1 MAHIPTE
8 KPSEAAWTL
17 TPDPTAVHLAAQM
30 PEEYLQPGVLTL
42 ALMTDPGLP
51 EHRQAAMLGKHGC
64 ASSPGPVTGPYSV
77 STGPGGPAQNP
88 RAPHPLR
95 KGWGRF
101 SRVCLSTGKK
111 A

>member
-1 MAHIPTE
+1 
-8 KPSEAAWTL
+8 
-17 TPDPTAVHLAAQM
+17 
-30 PEEYLQPGVLTL
+30 
-42 ALMTDPGLP
+42 
-51 EHRQAAMLGKHGC
+51 MLGKHGC
-64 ASSPGPVTGPYSV
+64 ASSPGPDTGPNSV

-88 RAPHPLR
+88 RGPHPLR